1 LITGIGVDIVHVERM
16 RHWRRIPGLL
26 ERYFHPHELSAALS
40 RGRAEGNSAKGAAE
54 NNNAAELSLAAR
66 FAAKEAYG
74 KALGTGFEGIVL
86 KDIMVNNRRN
96 GRPEIQVFGTALAA
110 LVKNGA
116 NRIHLSLTHERD
128 NAVAMVV
135 LEEV

>member
-1 LITGIGVDIVHVERM
+1 LITGIGVDIVHVQRM
-16 RHWRRIPGLL
+16 QRWRKIPGLL

-40 RGRAEGNSAKGAAE
+40 KGSAEGAV
-54 NNNAAELSLAAR
+54 ELSLAAR

-86 KDIMVNNRRN
+86 SDIMVNNRHN
-96 GRPEIQVFGTALAA
+96 GRPEMQVFGTALAA
-110 LVKNGA
+110 LVKSGA